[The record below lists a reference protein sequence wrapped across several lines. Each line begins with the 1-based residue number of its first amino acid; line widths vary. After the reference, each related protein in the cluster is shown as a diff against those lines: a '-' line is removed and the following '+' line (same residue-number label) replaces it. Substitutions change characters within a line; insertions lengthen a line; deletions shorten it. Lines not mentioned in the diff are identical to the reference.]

1 MERFVVDNSVVM
13 AWGLDESSR
22 YADAIMDLVSEAEV
36 LVPGIWPLEFAN
48 ALLVAERR
56 KRLSEAES
64 TRLKELVLE
73 IPITIVSEPVSRILS
88 DILALARE
96 FGISCYD
103 ASYLDLAMRE
113 AVPLAT
119 IDNALREAARRCR
132 VTVMKHDRSRKA

>member
-22 YADAIMDLVSEAEV
+22 YADVIMDLVSEAEV

-64 TRLKELVLE
+64 MRLKELVLE
-73 IPITIVSEPVSRILS
+73 IPITVVSEPISRILS
-88 DILALARE
+88 DILALARKY
-96 FGISCYD
+96 GISCYD